1 MISNQATMKNKKILI
16 AEISGKRPGTS
27 AARPTEKFNYD
38 FDKVIISN
46 NADGYT
52 TDWKIVLVP
61 EDYQKWYK
69 ENIAISSKAFYAPM
83 NRSYAIKYAREH
95 GYDYLIQLDDNIVSF
110 AICFCTK
117 DQSGV
122 FRTLKTTKNIKNV
135 QNDMF
140 KYLVDVME
148 NTNAV
153 MGGMTLTG
161 ASLPNH
167 MWLSERYVYSAFIL
181 DLKKCPDYFQGDFE
195 DDIEYRLKITQ
206 MGLPTV
212 QVVPF
217 QYSKTSQGSGKKE
230 DLSGNRKAYSD
241 VGLDRGKHMSILYGD
256 IYSRGWSSRG
266 SGVARKN
273 GKKAFRHKIKP
284 IKVGLLIKNK
294 KYLSFEMK
302 KIFDKYTTF
311 VSNKIKYTQK

>member
-1 MISNQATMKNKKILI
+1 MKKKKVLI
-16 AEISGKRPGTS
+16 AEISGKRPGDS
-27 AARPTEKFNYD
+27 SARPTEKFNFD

-46 NADGYT
+46 NADGYI
-52 TDWKIVLVP
+52 TDWPIVIVP
-61 EDYQKWYK
+61 EDYQEWYK
-69 ENIAISSKAFYAPM
+69 DNIASSDKAYYAPM
-83 NRSYAIKYAREH
+83 NRSYAIKYARDN
-95 GYDYLIQLDDNIVSF
+95 GYDYLIQLDDNIVTF
-110 AICFCTK
+110 TICFCTK

-122 FRTLKTTKNIKNV
+122 YRTLKNTPNISNM

-140 KYLVDVME
+140 KYLIDVMK

-153 MGGMTLTG
+153 MGGMTLSG

-206 MGLPTV
+206 MNLPTV

-217 QYSKTSQGSGKKE
+217 QYSKTPQNRNGGKSE

-241 VGLDRGKHMSILYGD
+241 VGLDRGKHMSELYGD

-266 SGVARKN
+266 SGVTRKE

-284 IKVGLLIKNK
+284 IKVGLLIRNK
-294 KYLSFEMK
+294 KYLSSEIK
-302 KIFDKYTTF
+302 NLFDKYTTF
-311 VSNKIKYTQK
+311 VPNKIKTSEK